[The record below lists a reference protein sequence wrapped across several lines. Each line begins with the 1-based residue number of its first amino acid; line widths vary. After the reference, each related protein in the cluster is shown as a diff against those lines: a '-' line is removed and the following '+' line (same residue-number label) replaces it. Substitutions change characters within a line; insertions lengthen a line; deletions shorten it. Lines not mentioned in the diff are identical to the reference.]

1 MSVDNLERPR
11 HFQTHNTGK
20 TVVIM
25 SSQINKRVLASYSM
39 VALPVGAMAMPIA
52 IYLPPFYSGS
62 LGLSLATV
70 GLIFTMARVWDLI
83 TDPIMGVV
91 IDRYGSRWGQY
102 KHWVALAIPVLMLAV
117 YKIFLPNPADVS
129 ALYLGGWLL
138 VLYVG
143 YTMLSI
149 SHNSWGSVLAGDY
162 DERSKIFGWREIFI
176 ILGMGLVL
184 AIPAALDLSQETSI
198 SEKVAAMGLF
208 CLVLF
213 PLTALPTLLAV
224 PDEKSVRTETLGL
237 RDMLD
242 LVRANPTLWRLLFAD
257 FTTAFAM
264 SSTAA
269 LYIFFATYVFELKE
283 HASLALLLYFFAGF
297 LAMPV
302 WLKLAYRIGKVG
314 AIKIAIGYTMLLQAG
329 MFFVTDPGNVPLFW
343 SYTFMAGLAFGA
355 GPTLLH
361 SMMADLTEIDESTTG
376 QKRAGMY
383 FALLATINKL
393 GGASAVGLTLT
404 LADRL
409 FHFTPG
415 SVNSPEAVHGLL
427 VIFCFVP
434 AVALAITYLPLH
446 QYPLNKATQAE
457 IRQAFSNQG

>member
-1 MSVDNLERPR
+1 MARQL
-11 HFQTHNTGK
+11 
-20 TVVIM
+20 
-25 SSQINKRVLASYSM
+25 NKRVLASYSM
-39 VALPVGAMAMPIA
+39 VALPIGAMAMPIA

-70 GLIFTMARVWDLI
+70 GLIFTVARVWDLV

-102 KHWVALAIPVLMLAV
+102 KHWVALAIPLLMLAV
-117 YKIFLPNPADVS
+117 YKLFLPNPSDVS

-176 ILGMGLVL
+176 ILGMALVL
-184 AIPAALDLSQETSI
+184 AIPAALDLSRETPI
-198 SEKVAAMGLF
+198 SEKLAAMGMF

-213 PLTALPTLLAV
+213 PLTVLPTVLGV
-224 PDEKSVRTETLGL
+224 PDKPSVSTETLGL
-237 RDMLD
+237 QDALE
-242 LVRANPTLWRLLFAD
+242 LVRSNPTLWRLLFAD

-264 SSTAA
+264 SATAA
-269 LYIFFATYVFELKE
+269 LYIFFATYAFELKD
-283 HASLALLLYFFAGF
+283 HASLALLLYFLAGF
-297 LAMPV
+297 LAMPA
-302 WLKLAYRIGKVG
+302 WLKLAYRMGKVG
-314 AIKIAIGYTMLLQAG
+314 AIRVAIGYTMLLQAG
-329 MFFVTDPGNVPLFW
+329 LFFVTDPGNVPLFW
-343 SYTFMAGLAFGA
+343 GYTFLAGLAFGA

-361 SMMADLTEIDESTTG
+361 SMMADLTDIDESKTG

-383 FALLATINKL
+383 FALLATVNKL

-409 FHFTPG
+409 FGFTPG
-415 SVNSPEAVHGLL
+415 LKNSPEAIQGLL
-427 VIFCFVP
+427 VIFCFAP
-434 AVALAITYLPLH
+434 AAALAITYLPLH
-446 QYPLNKATQAE
+446 RYPLSKEKQAE
-457 IRQAFSNQG
+457 IKQDLSEKA

>member
-1 MSVDNLERPR
+1 MARQL
-11 HFQTHNTGK
+11 
-20 TVVIM
+20 
-25 SSQINKRVLASYSM
+25 NKRVLASYSM
-39 VALPVGAMAMPIA
+39 VALPIGAMAMPIA
-52 IYLPPFYSGS
+52 IYLPPFYSSS

-70 GLIFTMARVWDLI
+70 GLIFTLARVWDLV

-102 KHWVALAIPVLMLAV
+102 KHWVALAIPLLMLAV
-117 YKIFLPNPADVS
+117 YKLFLPNPSDVS

-176 ILGMGLVL
+176 ILGMALVL
-184 AIPAALDLSQETSI
+184 AIPAALDLSRETPI
-198 SEKVAAMGLF
+198 SEKLAAMGIF

-213 PLTALPTLLAV
+213 PLTVLPTVLAV
-224 PDEKSVRTETLGL
+224 PDKRSVRTETIGL
-237 RDMLD
+237 QDVLE
-242 LVRANPTLWRLLFAD
+242 LVRSNPTLWRLLFAD

-264 SSTAA
+264 SATAA
-269 LYIFFATYVFELKE
+269 LYIFFATYAFELKD
-283 HASLALLLYFFAGF
+283 HASLALLLYFLAGF
-297 LAMPV
+297 LAMPA
-302 WLKLAYRIGKVG
+302 WLKLAYRMGKVG
-314 AIKIAIGYTMLLQAG
+314 AIRMAIGYTMLLQAG
-329 MFFVTDPGNVPLFW
+329 LFFVTDPGNIPLFW
-343 SYTFMAGLAFGA
+343 GYTFLAGLAFGA

-361 SMMADLTEIDESTTG
+361 SMMADLTDIDESKTG

-383 FALLATINKL
+383 FALLATVNKL

-409 FHFTPG
+409 FGFTPG
-415 SVNSPEAVHGLL
+415 LENSPEAIQGLL
-427 VIFCFVP
+427 VIFCFAP
-434 AVALAITYLPLH
+434 AAALAITYLPLH
-446 QYPLNKATQAE
+446 RYPLSKEKQAE
-457 IRQAFSNQG
+457 IKQDLSEKA

>member
-1 MSVDNLERPR
+1 MARQL
-11 HFQTHNTGK
+11 
-20 TVVIM
+20 
-25 SSQINKRVLASYSM
+25 NKRVLASYSM
-39 VALPVGAMAMPIA
+39 VALPIGAMAMPIA
-52 IYLPPFYSGS
+52 IYLPPFYSSS

-70 GLIFTMARVWDLI
+70 GLIFTLARVWDLV

-102 KHWVALAIPVLMLAV
+102 KHWVALAIPLLMLAV
-117 YKIFLPNPADVS
+117 YKLFLPNPSDVS

-176 ILGMGLVL
+176 ILGMALVL
-184 AIPAALDLSQETSI
+184 AIPAALDLSRETPI
-198 SEKVAAMGLF
+198 SEKLAAMGIF

-213 PLTALPTLLAV
+213 PLTVLPTVLAV
-224 PDEKSVRTETLGL
+224 PDKRSLRTETIGL
-237 RDMLD
+237 QDVLE
-242 LVRANPTLWRLLFAD
+242 LVRSNPTLWRLLFAD

-264 SSTAA
+264 SATAA
-269 LYIFFATYVFELKE
+269 LYIFFATYAFELKD
-283 HASLALLLYFFAGF
+283 HASLALLLYFLAGF
-297 LAMPV
+297 LAMPA
-302 WLKLAYRIGKVG
+302 WLKLAYRMGKVG
-314 AIKIAIGYTMLLQAG
+314 AIRMAIGYTMLLQAG
-329 MFFVTDPGNVPLFW
+329 LFFVTDPGNIPLFW
-343 SYTFMAGLAFGA
+343 GYTFLAGLAFGA

-361 SMMADLTEIDESTTG
+361 SMMADLTDIDESKTG

-383 FALLATINKL
+383 FALLATVNKL

-409 FHFTPG
+409 FGFTPG
-415 SVNSPEAVHGLL
+415 LENSPEAIQGLL
-427 VIFCFVP
+427 VIFCFAP
-434 AVALAITYLPLH
+434 AAALAITYLPLH
-446 QYPLNKATQAE
+446 RYPLSKEKQAE
-457 IRQAFSNQG
+457 IKQDLSEKA

>member
-1 MSVDNLERPR
+1 MASRL
-11 HFQTHNTGK
+11 
-20 TVVIM
+20 
-25 SSQINKRVLASYSM
+25 NKRVLASYSM
-39 VALPVGAMAMPIA
+39 VALPIGAMAMPIA
-52 IYLPPFYSGS
+52 IYLPPFYSGG

-70 GLIFTMARVWDLI
+70 GLIFTLARVWDLI
-83 TDPIMGVV
+83 TDPVMGVV

-102 KHWVALAIPVLMLAV
+102 KHWVALAIPLLMLAI
-117 YKIFLPNPADVS
+117 YKLFLPNPSDVD
-129 ALYLGGWLL
+129 AVYLGGWLL

-184 AIPAALDLSQETSI
+184 AIPATLDLSGDTGI
-198 SEKVAAMGLF
+198 SEKMAAMGMF

-213 PLTALPTLLAV
+213 PLTVLPTVLGV
-224 PDEKSVRTETLGL
+224 PDKRSIRPATVGL
-237 RDMLD
+237 KDALELLRS
-242 LVRANPTLWRLLFAD
+242 NPILRRLLFAD

-264 SSTAA
+264 SATAA
-269 LYIFFATYVFELKE
+269 LYIFFATYVFELKD
-283 HASLALLLYFFAGF
+283 HASLALLLYFLAGF
-297 LAMPV
+297 LAMPA
-302 WLKLAYRIGKVG
+302 WLKLAYRMGKVG

-329 MFFVTDPGNVPLFW
+329 LFFVTDPGNVALFW
-343 SYTFMAGLAFGA
+343 SYTFLAGLAFGA

-361 SMMADLTEIDESTTG
+361 SMMADLTDLDESKTG

-409 FHFTPG
+409 FNFTPG
-415 SVNSPEAVHGLL
+415 SDNSPEAIQGLL
-427 VIFCFVP
+427 LIFCFAP
-434 AVALAITYLPLH
+434 AAAFALTYLPLH
-446 QYPLNKATQAE
+446 HYPLSKETQVE
-457 IRQAFSNQG
+457 IKQEPSNQA